1 MIELAW
7 VRSTTSVHIRSTYP
21 VPDSP
26 RQSPQ
31 STPRGTMD
39 ASYAVQLIVPAEAG
53 SARLARLVAAALAA
67 DADFTID
74 ETEDLRVAVSELVA
88 LLVEGADDLDD
99 NVTLNFRRGADSVEV
114 AGARVLRAGVSPA
127 GDGVTPDDL
136 ALEILRVVVDEHHY
150 EHDGNGRHFRLLKR
164 ARADA

>member
-1 MIELAW
+1 
-7 VRSTTSVHIRSTYP
+7 
-21 VPDSP
+21 
-26 RQSPQ
+26 
-31 STPRGTMD
+31 MD

-88 LLVEGADDLDD
+88 LLVEADDEGIGDETLDD
-99 NVTLNFRRGADSVEV
+99 QVTLTFHRGADSVEV
-114 AGARVLRAGVSPA
+114 TGARVRKDGAGPSK
-127 GDGVTPDDL
+127 DGATPDDL

>member
-1 MIELAW
+1 
-7 VRSTTSVHIRSTYP
+7 
-21 VPDSP
+21 
-26 RQSPQ
+26 
-31 STPRGTMD
+31 MD
-39 ASYAVQLIVPAEAG
+39 ATYAVQLIVPAEAG

-74 ETEDLRVAVSELVA
+74 DTEDLRVAVSELVA
-88 LLVEGADDLDD
+88 LLVEGAEDLDD
-99 NVTLNFRRGADSVEV
+99 QVTLTFHRGPDSVEV
-114 AGARVLRAGVSPA
+114 SGARLLRTTGGEAT
-127 GDGVTPDDL
+127 GDGATPDDL